1 MLDEVL
7 DLFSIFAGRALELH
21 YIDDVR
27 LQQLLGFVLVRYAQ
41 LLFLLGDISHVRG
54 FRISEGRETVRL
66 VSLRFRALGGQ
77 AIFGCTLHIQK
88 FILCQNESGRPI
100 LLEEGPVRVQVRRR

>member
-1 MLDEVL
+1 MDEVL

-21 YIDDVR
+21 YINDVG
-27 LQQLLGFVLVRYAQ
+27 LQQLLGLVLVRHAQ
-41 LLFLLGDISHVRG
+41 LLFLLGDIRHVRG

-66 VSLRFRALGGQ
+66 VGLRFRTLGGQ

-88 FILCQNESGRPI
+88 FILRKNESGGAI
-100 LLEEGPVRVQVRRR
+100 FLEEGPV